1 MKYGKIKIILS
12 IVIMLCAFVG
22 KTSAQNKILLPTV
35 TVDRG
40 SVFNLEVEG
49 TISLNGGDG
58 LKLIIEYN
66 SLLIDIR
73 SVSGADTYAMT
84 CDEPVLVK
92 SFDDYEAARIEI
104 SCDQTQSVI
113 DGIICSLEIEV
124 LAGPDSVGRIAP
136 MTLFINDAEASDCEY
151 IEGAINIPGTPV
163 IESYIEGIGQNYP
176 NPFAVTTKFPFTME
190 KTDKPEFFIYSSTGR
205 LSVSSKNN
213 PDAFKVYLF
222 MDNSVTFDL
231 NDDNLDI
238 GYYVMELCPDPI
250 FIASGSYYL
259 IMKTDKAVYFKSF
272 LYMK

>member
-22 KTSAQNKILLPTV
+22 KTAAQNKILLPTV
-35 TVDRG
+35 TADRG

-49 TISLNGGDG
+49 TISLNGDDG
-58 LKLIIEYN
+58 IKLIIEYN

-73 SVSGADTYAMT
+73 SVSGSSTYAMT
-84 CDEPVLVK
+84 CDEPTIFK
-92 SFDDYEAARIEI
+92 SFDNYETARIEI

-136 MTLFINDAEASDCEY
+136 MTLFVNDVEAADCEY

-163 IESYIEGIGQNYP
+163 IEGYIESIGQNYP
-176 NPFAVTTKFPFTME
+176 NPFTVITKFPFTME
-190 KTDKPEFFIYSSTGR
+190 ITEKPEFFIYSSTGR
-205 LSVSSKNN
+205 LSISSNDN
-213 PDAFKVYLF
+213 PEAFKIYLF
-222 MDNSVTFDL
+222 KDNSVTFDL
-231 NDDNLDI
+231 NDDNLDT
-238 GYYVMELCPDPI
+238 GYYIMELCPDPI